1 MTDVPEQTTDD
12 LPADVPKGPV
22 PKRLLRRKGRNAPEP
37 KPTREEMDR
46 QHQEYEL
53 EQLRQNT
60 SWRRILFWTTF
71 VVVVICALASIIGA
85 VAYTLIMRANASDA
99 VLSTWFGAN
108 VVQVIGILLVITRHL
123 FPATNKDG

>member
-1 MTDVPEQTTDD
+1 
-12 LPADVPKGPV
+12 
-22 PKRLLRRKGRNAPEP
+22 
-37 KPTREEMDR
+37 MDR

-60 SWRRILFWTTF
+60 RWRRILFWTTF
-71 VVVVICALASIIGA
+71 IVVVVCVLASLVGA
-85 VAYTLIMRANASDA
+85 VAYTLIMRDKASDA

-123 FPATNKDG
+123 FPSAGADA